1 METKA
6 VTLGEEPTLAEQLS
20 FCTTRV
26 LTRKFADATW
36 SGVGTGFFWTYPVE
50 GGEVSL
56 LITNKH
62 VLEGANEIAI
72 RLQELGPNGERAI
85 GAGRELRIGFPEFL
99 PISHPD
105 ETVDLV
111 AVPVGPCLNRAKREG
126 WAPWFISLSRAE
138 LPAADEL
145 EALDAIV
152 DVLMVGYPNGVHDQA
167 NNLPVTRR
175 GITAVPPWVNYQGR
189 RDLLCDMAVF
199 QGSSGSPVF
208 VSLSGAWTSRRG
220 GVRLGGN
227 RVFLLGVLYAG
238 HCRSE
243 EGAITRTEVPTAFVD
258 RVVVQQM
265 INLAICVK
273 AERVA
278 ELVAVCA
285 VKLGMPEVQPSSV
298 PSVEGAQPAD
308 TPTL

>member
-1 METKA
+1 MI
-6 VTLGEEPTLAEQLS
+6 TLGERPTLAEQLS
-20 FCTTRV
+20 FCTTRI
-26 LTRKFADATW
+26 LTRKFADPTW
-36 SGVGTGFFWTYPVE
+36 SGVGTGFFWTFPVE

-56 LITNKH
+56 VITNKH

-72 RLQELGPNGERAI
+72 RFQEVGPNGERAL
-85 GAGRELRIGFPEFL
+85 GAGREVQIGFPEFQ
-99 PISHPD
+99 PIPHPD

-111 AVPVGPCLNRAKREG
+111 AFPIGPCLNRAKTAG
-126 WAPWFISLSRAE
+126 WTPWFISLSRAE
-138 LPAADEL
+138 LPTADEL

-152 DVLMVGYPNGVHDQA
+152 DVLMVGYPNGIHDPA

-189 RDLLCDMAVF
+189 TDLLCDMAVF
-199 QGSSGSPVF
+199 GGSSGSPVF
-208 VSLSGAWTSRRG
+208 VSQTGAWTSRKG
-220 GVRLGGN
+220 GTMLGGN
-227 RVFLLGVLYAG
+227 RLFLLGVLYAG

-278 ELVAVCA
+278 ELIDLCA
-285 VKLGMPEVQPSSV
+285 ARLGMLEIPPKSSASDDGLQPID
-298 PSVEGAQPAD
+298 GAKA
-308 TPTL
+308 